1 MAKHSIV
8 VKIADGST
16 NQFSISFTG
25 GFMSRDHVTAR
36 VDNEVDGLGDPS
48 YRPITWITD
57 GIVQIGGDLPTL
69 GQEVEFRRTTPI
81 DTPVNDF
88 QNGAVLLDRALDE
101 GFEQAI
107 KRLQEVEDTAGELQ
121 LAEGIADEARLARDE
136 AEAALTSTEV
146 TLDLA
151 IAQAAASASSATAAG
166 ISAAEA
172 AASAAV
178 STNLGK
184 ASVTGFSPVDFLAS
198 VNPETAMERFTLT
211 RQGSGAGNV
220 MQGVCEVHSRDALY
234 SLNVVGDPD
243 FAVINKFDLNG
254 DRVQTS
260 SRHTKV
266 TSNIVGH
273 QGFAAEYTP
282 TDVRFWSS
290 ANEAYPDAENHIVRF
305 SITDD
310 NADVENLL
318 IGDAEHYRVF
328 PGNDG
333 AGNATPTISPD
344 GNILVVELRLT
355 DNTNRIRVFYLR
367 DLVAGGPGDYSTGYH
382 IAEFDTDAAITGTD
396 HPLQSL
402 ATDGAYIYV
411 LTGYGDPLIG
421 KRLAKFN
428 LLGDLIGYVDDF
440 QVGRS
445 AALSDGAGNYYEPEG
460 MYVTKHAGSY
470 VLAVCIASGDLG
482 SRVNR
487 VWYTNGDF
495 QVAARGYHGKA
506 SFHSTGSNDFSVPD
520 GEVLRMG
527 GETDAGNF
535 EERVAFGTNGTNSF
549 GPRNSGT
556 WTATIEDNVVRGAG
570 NVSPT
575 TAVGTFERIGNIVV
589 ISMSISNID
598 ITGLAVGNAYI
609 HGVALS
615 PAPADSNFTL
625 SAVVDSPIA
634 VVYSDINRTD
644 GTLEMNAM
652 VDSDGYITLREA
664 RDDATNLILDTDRL
678 DGADIRMNG
687 VFITA

>member
-1 MAKHSIV
+1 
-8 VKIADGST
+8 
-16 NQFSISFTG
+16 
-25 GFMSRDHVTAR
+25 
-36 VDNEVDGLGDPS
+36 
-48 YRPITWITD
+48 
-57 GIVQIGGDLPTL
+57 
-69 GQEVEFRRTTPI
+69 
-81 DTPVNDF
+81 
-88 QNGAVLLDRALDE
+88 
-101 GFEQAI
+101 
-107 KRLQEVEDTAGELQ
+107 
-121 LAEGIADEARLARDE
+121 
-136 AEAALTSTEV
+136 
-146 TLDLA
+146 
-151 IAQAAASASSATAAG
+151 
-166 ISAAEA
+166 
-172 AASAAV
+172 
-178 STNLGK
+178 
-184 ASVTGFSPVDFLAS
+184 
-198 VNPETAMERFTLT
+198 
-211 RQGSGAGNV
+211 
-220 MQGVCEVHSRDALY
+220 
-234 SLNVVGDPD
+234 
-243 FAVINKFDLNG
+243 
-254 DRVQTS
+254 
-260 SRHTKV
+260 
-266 TSNIVGH
+266 
-273 QGFAAEYTP
+273 
-282 TDVRFWSS
+282 
-290 ANEAYPDAENHIVRF
+290 
-305 SITDD
+305 
-310 NADVENLL
+310 
-318 IGDAEHYRVF
+318 
-328 PGNDG
+328 
-333 AGNATPTISPD
+333 
-344 GNILVVELRLT
+344 
-355 DNTNRIRVFYLR
+355 
-367 DLVAGGPGDYSTGYH
+367 
-382 IAEFDTDAAITGTD
+382 
-396 HPLQSL
+396 
-402 ATDGAYIYV
+402 
-411 LTGYGDPLIG
+411 
-421 KRLAKFN
+421 
-428 LLGDLIGYVDDF
+428 
-440 QVGRS
+440 
-445 AALSDGAGNYYEPEG
+445 

-678 DGADIRMNG
+678 DGADIRMTLTGTHNG
-687 VFITA
+687 LPHICCNNLRSGDVRIPILPRPDNIRRICGPSIGSSAYRRGYPQGVHCLA